1 MKQGYTARDIQV
13 LKELE
18 AVRLRP
24 GMYVGSTDHRGLH
37 HLVYE
42 IVDNGIDEAMAGY
55 CDRVGVVIHNDSSV
69 TVTDNGRGIPVD
81 THPSTGISA
90 LETVMTTLHAG
101 GKFGGG
107 SYKVSGGLHG
117 VGASVVN
124 ALSSFLRVDVER
136 DGKVHRQE
144 FKRGV
149 PVKGL
154 EIIGD
159 SDRTGTAVTFLPDA
173 DVFTTLDYDFDVLA
187 QRFREVTYLNKGV
200 WINFKDE
207 RNDRDICFYFE
218 GGVVSFVRQ
227 LNRKRT
233 VIHPTPIYISKVI
246 DNTTIEVA
254 LQYNEGFNESTFS
267 FANCIKTIDGGSH
280 LTGFRT
286 ALTRVLNDYA
296 RKNKILKESDSNLT
310 GEDSREGLVA
320 IVSVKLTN
328 PQFEGQTK
336 TRLGNPEVKSQVE
349 TAVYEGLSYFLE
361 EHPQEAKR
369 ILEKCLTTARARE
382 AARKARELVT
392 KKGLFESSSLPGK
405 LADCSEKNPAN
416 REIYIVEGDS
426 AGGSAKQGRDRNF
439 QAILPLKGK
448 ILNVEKARPEKMLSH
463 DEIRALI
470 VAIGA
475 GAGMAG
481 AGNGNGSDFDI
492 SKIRYHRII
501 IMTDA
506 DVDGSH
512 IRTLL
517 LTFFF
522 RYMPELITEGHL
534 YIAQPPLYRIRK
546 GKTHHWVFSDAEKE
560 ELMAGLGTKGV
571 EVQRYK
577 GLGEMNPQQLW
588 ETTMNPETRVMLQ
601 VDIEDAIRADQ
612 IVEMLMGEA
621 VPPRKAFIQAHA
633 QQVRNLDI

>member
-254 LQYNEGFNESTFS
+254 LQYNEGFNEST
-267 FANCIKTIDGGSH
+267 
-280 LTGFRT
+280 
-286 ALTRVLNDYA
+286 
-296 RKNKILKESDSNLT
+296 
-310 GEDSREGLVA
+310 
-320 IVSVKLTN
+320 LTN
-328 PQFEGQTK
+328 P
-336 TRLGNPEVKSQVE
+336 
-349 TAVYEGLSYFLE
+349 
-361 EHPQEAKR
+361 
-369 ILEKCLTTARARE
+369 
-382 AARKARELVT
+382 
-392 KKGLFESSSLPGK
+392 LFHLPI
-405 LADCSEKNPAN
+405 AS
-416 REIYIVEGDS
+416 
-426 AGGSAKQGRDRNF
+426 
-439 QAILPLKGK
+439 
-448 ILNVEKARPEKMLSH
+448 RPS
-463 DEIRALI
+463 
-470 VAIGA
+470 
-475 GAGMAG
+475 
-481 AGNGNGSDFDI
+481 
-492 SKIRYHRII
+492 
-501 IMTDA
+501 
-506 DVDGSH
+506 
-512 IRTLL
+512 
-517 LTFFF
+517 
-522 RYMPELITEGHL
+522 
-534 YIAQPPLYRIRK
+534 
-546 GKTHHWVFSDAEKE
+546 
-560 ELMAGLGTKGV
+560 MAGLILPAS
-571 EVQRYK
+571 VQ
-577 GLGEMNPQQLW
+577 
-588 ETTMNPETRVMLQ
+588 
-601 VDIEDAIRADQ
+601 
-612 IVEMLMGEA
+612 
-621 VPPRKAFIQAHA
+621 H
-633 QQVRNLDI
+633 